1 MCIVLDFINC
11 LKVHSREI
19 EEGCERFNGFI
30 LYRTSYI
37 PEVSFFI
44 VILIKFFLIEP
55 ERYAQQNVSV
65 CEYGGSG

>member
-1 MCIVLDFINC
+1 MSIVLDFINC

-19 EEGCERFNGFI
+19 KEGCERFNGFI

-37 PEVSFFI
+37 PEVSFF
-44 VILIKFFLIEP
+44 LIEP